1 VTDVT
6 IRYSTIS
13 HVGAGVSIADVLSD
27 NGGAALAGE
36 RYSIHD
42 ITVDDINASFY
53 HGSGTLFQ
61 VYNEWPA
68 NALNNVAI
76 NHITGFPDSGSRI
89 IGLGNYAN
97 DPSMFGFTMKNSIL
111 GQATYAIWSTG
122 GTTNCAFPNVPLTSL
137 NACFPGGYT
146 FAANAIIGTSN
157 ANFPPSKWP
166 AGNFF
171 PSSASTV
178 QFVNFNNG
186 NGGDYHLLSTSPYK
200 NAGTDGKDLGADIDS
215 ILSLTSAVY

>member
-1 VTDVT
+1 VT
-6 IRYSTIS
+6 IRYNTIS

-42 ITVDDINASFY
+42 ITLDDINASFY
-53 HGSGTLFQ
+53 RGSGTLFQ

-76 NHITGFPDSGSRI
+76 NHVTGFPDRGSRI

-97 DPSMFGFTMKNSIL
+97 DPAMFGFSMKNSIV

-122 GTTNCAFPNVPLTSL
+122 GTTNCAYYNVPLTSL
-137 NACFPGGYT
+137 NGCFPGGYVFT
-146 FAANAIIGTSN
+146 ANAIIATSTTN
-157 ANFPPSKWP
+157 YPPSKWP
-166 AGNFF
+166 AGNYF
-171 PSSASTV
+171 PGTASSV

-186 NGGDYHLLSTSPYK
+186 NGGDYTLLPTSPYK
-200 NAGTDGKDLGADIDS
+200 NAGSDGKDLGADIGA
-215 ILSLTSAVY
+215 IQSAIANVY